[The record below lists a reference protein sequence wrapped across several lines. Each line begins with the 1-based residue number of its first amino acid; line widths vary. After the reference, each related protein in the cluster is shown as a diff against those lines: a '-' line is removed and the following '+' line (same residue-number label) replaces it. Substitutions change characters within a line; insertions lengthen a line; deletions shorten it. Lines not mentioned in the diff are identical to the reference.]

1 MEVFSEFSE
10 IGVSGQ
16 VDKKMSDKE
25 KAMSRHALQTDM
37 LEYYLKVCK
46 CVMDCSVSLAT
57 SLF

>member
-1 MEVFSEFSE
+1 M
-10 IGVSGQ
+10 SGQ

-46 CVMDCSVSLAT
+46 CVMDCIVVVVVVVSLAT